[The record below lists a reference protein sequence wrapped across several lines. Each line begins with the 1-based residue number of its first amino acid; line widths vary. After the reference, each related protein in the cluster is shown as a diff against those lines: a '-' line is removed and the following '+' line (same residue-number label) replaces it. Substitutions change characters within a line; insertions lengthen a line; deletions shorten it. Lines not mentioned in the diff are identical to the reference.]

1 MTREMCRS
9 KIHGAT
15 VTEANLYYRGSI
27 TIDQALLEAADILPY
42 EKVQVVDLN
51 NGERLETYAISGEKG
66 SGRVCLNGA
75 AARHVHTGDK
85 IIVMAFSVVSDA
97 EARIWDPKLIFVDER
112 NRMTR
117 ATSGE

>member
-1 MTREMCRS
+1 MTREMCRA

-15 VTEANLYYRGSI
+15 VTEANLYYLGSI

-42 EKVQVVDLN
+42 EKVQVVNLN
-51 NGERLETYAISGEKG
+51 NGERLETYAIPGPKG
-66 SGRVCLNGA
+66 SGSLCLNGA
-75 AARHVHTGDK
+75 AARQAHAGDK
-85 IIVMAFSVVSDA
+85 VIVMAFSSVTDA
-97 EARIWDPKLIFVDER
+97 EARVWRPKMIFVDEK